1 MALTKVNFNEI
12 QNASEINN
20 VINIDKKV
28 SLKQEVI
35 LPTKTPP
42 QSQFDG
48 AIWVDPLTN
57 NLKVK
62 INAATYDLSPQGDF
76 NNITI
81 SSPYTFPLN
90 GNVGVVNNLTISG
103 SGTTVDFRSSAVG
116 GVQWSVLEV
125 KGNLTIDSGCTL
137 NLIRVPIIVRGSILG
152 TGTITSPSGVNGGA
166 AGIGGPGGTAGRSG
180 YYRLFNTTPFEGV
193 AAGLPG
199 GTAPSTWTGK
209 SGTLGSSMPV
219 EYGISSGK
227 GGDGGRG
234 TGGGGGGAYR
244 HNNTAWSGGSS
255 GAGSNPA
262 YSGGTGQV
270 AIWLE
275 GYYYGWQFGG
285 GGGGAGGPGTSAN
298 YPSNIGTGGPSANG
312 GTGENGG
319 SAGTLNTPYTGVGT
333 PSSGSAGS
341 VGTSGGAGGQGNQY
355 NFYNGNPAYDI
366 LPTDGSPGGTGGNGG
381 TGGGTGGAHLSI
393 YCAGSVGIGL
403 TIRPGKGGL
412 TGGSTSLAGATT
424 GSLWLF
430 TPTGSETIS
439 GIDLTGITG
448 TPPGPSGSSLRYALS
463 NSTEVTNFLTGILY
477 QPNGPSPAKTQV
489 AITYP

>member
-12 QNASEINN
+12 QNASETNN

-62 INAATYDLSPQGDF
+62 INAATYDLSPQTDF

-103 SGTTVDFRSSAVG
+103 SGTTVNFRSSSIG
-116 GVQWSVLEV
+116 GAQWSVLEV
-125 KGNLTIDSGCTL
+125 KGNLTIDSGCIL

-152 TGTITSPSGVNGGA
+152 TGTITSPNGVNGGT
-166 AGIGGPGGTAGRSG
+166 GGVGGPGGAGGKNG
-180 YYRLFNTTPFEGV
+180 YYMAFNVTPGT
-193 AAGLPG
+193 GNGQPG
-199 GTAPSTWTGK
+199 TNSVSTW
-209 SGTLGSSMPV
+209 SNQNGTSAISMPS
-219 EYGISSGK
+219 EYGITSGA
-227 GGDGGRG
+227 GGPGGRG
-234 TGGGGGGAYR
+234 TAGGGGGGYRMSAYAS
-244 HNNTAWSGGSS
+244 TATSGGSS
-255 GAGSNPA
+255 GNGNPGGS
-262 YSGGTGQV
+262 
-270 AIWLE
+270 
-275 GYYYGWQFGG
+275 GYNERPESIYYLIMISGG
-285 GGGGAGGPGTSAN
+285 GGGSGGPGTSGSGST
-298 YPSNIGTGGPSANG
+298 PLSIPPGGPAATGITGTSG
-312 GTGENGG
+312 GV
-319 SAGTLNTPYTGVGT
+319 AGTLSTPYTGIGT
-333 PSSGSAGS
+333 PSNGSPGSA
-341 VGTSGGAGGQGNQY
+341 GTSGGAGGSGNRY
-355 NFYNGNPAYDI
+355 NTWYAPASDD

-477 QPNGPSPAKTQV
+477 QPNGPTPAKTQV